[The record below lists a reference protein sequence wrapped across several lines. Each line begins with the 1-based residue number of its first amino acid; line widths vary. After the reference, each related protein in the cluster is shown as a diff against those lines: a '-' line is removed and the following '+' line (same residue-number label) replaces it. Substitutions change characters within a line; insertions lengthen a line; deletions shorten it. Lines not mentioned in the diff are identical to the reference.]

1 MTILSKRGAKA
12 RKAAASICMLA
23 ITAAAMISPVS
34 PVGAQNSADALQ
46 LPDDV
51 AIFENR
57 DPNVHK
63 PTAVVNGQ
71 IITQTDVNQRLALIV
86 IANGGNVPDEERTRL
101 RLQVLRNLIDETL
114 EIQEAKAN
122 DIIIDQGELDQSFAR
137 IAANFRQTPAQFTE
151 YLRSKGSSAASI
163 KRQIEGEAAWSRLLR
178 RKVQPFV
185 NVSEEE
191 VQSIIDRMKAQKG
204 SEEFRV
210 GEIYLSATPE
220 NAEQIFA
227 NGRQIIDQIRQGGSF
242 AAYARQFSEASTAA
256 VGGDLG
262 WVRAGQLPDAL
273 SQAVAEIQIGQIAGP
288 IQIPGGFSIIY
299 LMDKRKV
306 LTADPRD
313 ATLSLKQIALSFP
326 PGTTPAQA
334 KGTVDKFAAQLQT
347 LQGCGS
353 VNEIGAKLG
362 AEVVD
367 NDNVRVRD
375 LPGPLQQLMLDLQV
389 GQASPPFGSVD
400 SGVRALVLCGRDDPQ
415 DAGAPSFDQ
424 VMSQIEDERVN
435 KRARIYLRDLR
446 RDAIIEYN

>member
-1 MTILSKRGAKA
+1 MVMSKIGATLRKSNVSKVLYLLIALLSVSTGSLAKA
-12 RKAAASICMLA
+12 Q
-23 ITAAAMISPVS
+23 T
-34 PVGAQNSADALQ
+34 SADSLK

-51 AIFENR
+51 TIFEDR
-57 DPNVHK
+57 DPNVRK

-71 IITQTDVNQRLALIV
+71 IITQTDVEQRLALI
-86 IANGGNVPDEERTRL
+86 ILANGGHVPDAELSRL

-114 EIQEAKAN
+114 QIQEAAAN
-122 DIIIDQGELDQSFAR
+122 DIVVSKAEIAQSYGR
-137 IAANFRQTPAQFTE
+137 VAANFRKTPEEFGKF
-151 YLRSKGSSAASI
+151 LRTKGSSAASI
-163 KRQIEGEAAWSRLLR
+163 QRQIQAEIAWNRLLR

-191 VQSIIDRMKAQKG
+191 VQSVIDRMNAFKG
-204 SEEFRV
+204 SEEYRV

-220 NAEQIFA
+220 NSQQILA
-227 NGRQIIDQIRQGGSF
+227 NAHNIIEQIRQGGSF

-273 SQAVAEIQIGQIAGP
+273 GQAVADIQVGQIAGP
-288 IQIPGGFSIIY
+288 IQIPGGFSILY

-313 ATLSLKQIALSFP
+313 AVLSLKQISIDFSKGIAPAKASAMAKQFGDQMKALH
-326 PGTTPAQA
+326 
-334 KGTVDKFAAQLQT
+334 
-347 LQGCGS
+347 GCGS

-367 NDNVRVRD
+367 NDNVRIRD
-375 LPGPLQQLMLDLQV
+375 LPAPLQHLMLGLQV
-389 GQASPPFGSVD
+389 GQATPPFGSLD

-415 DAGAPSFDQ
+415 DAGTPSFDKI
-424 VMSQIEDERVN
+424 MSQIEDERVN

-446 RDAIIEYN
+446 RDAIIEYD